1 MSIGNFSFLLGE
13 GELVKKALTILK
25 CSIFFC
31 LFIIYLGNWICLL
44 TFK

>member
-25 CSIFFC
+25 CSIFFLLIHN
-31 LFIIYLGNWICLL
+31 LFRQLDLL
-44 TFK
+44 VNF